1 MREYTKDIIDHIN
14 LFETLTKARVKDCLI
29 SEKLIFIVEE
39 GDIGKAV
46 GKNGRNVSHLSKL
59 LKKKIRIIEFNN
71 KIEKFVKNLI
81 YPAEGKIYK
90 EDNSVFIET
99 NNKEKGLIMGRNR
112 ENLKELQKILNMYFK
127 VEMKVV

>member
-90 EDNSVFIET
+90 EDNSVFIEA